1 MTFGPANSRIPP
13 LWYPRIFIPCD
24 VVSLL
29 LQAGGG
35 GWASIA
41 THTGKS
47 AEGGNHIMQAGL
59 AFQVLTLLVFIILS
73 TDFALKTLRRYK
85 QLGSGNAF
93 DAAHHSLRKSRRF
106 RWFLV
111 ALSFAT
117 LCIFTRSVYRVAEL
131 SEGWSGHLIKT
142 QKYFIAL
149 EGAIVSV
156 GILALN
162 AFHPSFC
169 FREGDEAR
177 TALGRTKAGRR
188 VDSSDAEGSK
198 AAPVMEQVRET

>member
-1 MTFGPANSRIPP
+1 
-13 LWYPRIFIPCD
+13 
-24 VVSLL
+24 
-29 LQAGGG
+29 
-35 GWASIA
+35 
-41 THTGKS
+41 
-47 AEGGNHIMQAGL
+47 MQAGL

-73 TDFALKTLRRYK
+73 VDFAVKTLRRYK
-85 QLGSGNAF
+85 ALGSDNAF
-93 DAAHHSLRKSRRF
+93 DAAHDGLRKSRRF

-131 SEGWSGHLIKT
+131 SEGWGGHLIKT
-142 QKYFIAL
+142 QKYFIGL
-149 EGAIVSV
+149 ESAIVSA

-177 TALGRTKAGRR
+177 SALGRRRKVGRSG
-188 VDSSDAEGSK
+188 DSSDAEVAK
-198 AAPVMEQVRET
+198 TAPVMEQVREI